1 MIFQNLM
8 IQWNPTFVLIDI
20 NKLILL
26 YISLFLHIFRIASDL
41 RKIIR
46 LNTFSE
52 HARPLI
58 LSQEE
63 VLTELELIKTIS
75 VLRDLSCAI
84 CPANF
89 TVNLSTGALE
99 TLFTIDIVCV
109 TTNCRVKDEWKRSWY
124 KDNSVTKNLFRI
136 YFFERVRDSIL
147 AESETAWELGGM
159 EVLRDKSHA
168 LPVLSL
174 HRVMG

>member
-20 NKLILL
+20 NNLILL
-26 YISLFLHIFRIASDL
+26 DISLFLPIFRIASDL

-46 LNTFSE
+46 LNTFSV

-63 VLTELELIKTIS
+63 VLTELESIITS
-75 VLRDLSCAI
+75 VSCAI
-84 CPANF
+84 SPANF

-109 TTNCRVKDEWKRSWY
+109 TTNCRVKDECKRSWY

-136 YFFERVRDSIL
+136 YFF
-147 AESETAWELGGM
+147 
-159 EVLRDKSHA
+159 
-168 LPVLSL
+168 
-174 HRVMG
+174 

>member
-1 MIFQNLM
+1 MVFQNLM

-26 YISLFLHIFRIASDL
+26 DISLFLPIFRTAADL

-63 VLTELELIKTIS
+63 VLTELE
-75 VLRDLSCAI
+75 
-84 CPANF
+84 
-89 TVNLSTGALE
+89 
-99 TLFTIDIVCV
+99 
-109 TTNCRVKDEWKRSWY
+109 
-124 KDNSVTKNLFRI
+124 
-136 YFFERVRDSIL
+136 
-147 AESETAWELGGM
+147 
-159 EVLRDKSHA
+159 
-168 LPVLSL
+168 
-174 HRVMG
+174 

>member
-20 NKLILL
+20 NKLIFLDN
-26 YISLFLHIFRIASDL
+26 SLFLPIFRTAADL

-63 VLTELELIKTIS
+63 VLTELE
-75 VLRDLSCAI
+75 
-84 CPANF
+84 
-89 TVNLSTGALE
+89 
-99 TLFTIDIVCV
+99 
-109 TTNCRVKDEWKRSWY
+109 
-124 KDNSVTKNLFRI
+124 
-136 YFFERVRDSIL
+136 
-147 AESETAWELGGM
+147 
-159 EVLRDKSHA
+159 
-168 LPVLSL
+168 
-174 HRVMG
+174 

>member
-26 YISLFLHIFRIASDL
+26 DNSLFLPIFRTAADL

-63 VLTELELIKTIS
+63 VLTELE
-75 VLRDLSCAI
+75 
-84 CPANF
+84 
-89 TVNLSTGALE
+89 
-99 TLFTIDIVCV
+99 
-109 TTNCRVKDEWKRSWY
+109 
-124 KDNSVTKNLFRI
+124 
-136 YFFERVRDSIL
+136 
-147 AESETAWELGGM
+147 
-159 EVLRDKSHA
+159 
-168 LPVLSL
+168 
-174 HRVMG
+174 

>member
-20 NKLILL
+20 NNLILL
-26 YISLFLHIFRIASDL
+26 DISLFLPIFRTAADL

-63 VLTELELIKTIS
+63 VLTELE
-75 VLRDLSCAI
+75 
-84 CPANF
+84 
-89 TVNLSTGALE
+89 
-99 TLFTIDIVCV
+99 
-109 TTNCRVKDEWKRSWY
+109 
-124 KDNSVTKNLFRI
+124 
-136 YFFERVRDSIL
+136 
-147 AESETAWELGGM
+147 
-159 EVLRDKSHA
+159 
-168 LPVLSL
+168 
-174 HRVMG
+174 

>member
-26 YISLFLHIFRIASDL
+26 DISLFLPIFRTAADL

-58 LSQEE
+58 LTQEE
-63 VLTELELIKTIS
+63 VLTELE
-75 VLRDLSCAI
+75 
-84 CPANF
+84 
-89 TVNLSTGALE
+89 
-99 TLFTIDIVCV
+99 
-109 TTNCRVKDEWKRSWY
+109 
-124 KDNSVTKNLFRI
+124 
-136 YFFERVRDSIL
+136 
-147 AESETAWELGGM
+147 
-159 EVLRDKSHA
+159 
-168 LPVLSL
+168 
-174 HRVMG
+174 

>member
-26 YISLFLHIFRIASDL
+26 DNSLFLPIFRTAADL

-63 VLTELELIKTIS
+63 VLKELE
-75 VLRDLSCAI
+75 
-84 CPANF
+84 
-89 TVNLSTGALE
+89 
-99 TLFTIDIVCV
+99 
-109 TTNCRVKDEWKRSWY
+109 
-124 KDNSVTKNLFRI
+124 
-136 YFFERVRDSIL
+136 
-147 AESETAWELGGM
+147 
-159 EVLRDKSHA
+159 
-168 LPVLSL
+168 
-174 HRVMG
+174 

>member
-8 IQWNPTFVLIDI
+8 IQWNPIFVLIDI

-26 YISLFLHIFRIASDL
+26 DNSLFLPIFRTAADL

-63 VLTELELIKTIS
+63 VLTELE
-75 VLRDLSCAI
+75 
-84 CPANF
+84 
-89 TVNLSTGALE
+89 
-99 TLFTIDIVCV
+99 
-109 TTNCRVKDEWKRSWY
+109 
-124 KDNSVTKNLFRI
+124 
-136 YFFERVRDSIL
+136 
-147 AESETAWELGGM
+147 
-159 EVLRDKSHA
+159 
-168 LPVLSL
+168 
-174 HRVMG
+174 

>member
-26 YISLFLHIFRIASDL
+26 YISLFLPIFRTASDL

-63 VLTELELIKTIS
+63 VLTELE
-75 VLRDLSCAI
+75 
-84 CPANF
+84 
-89 TVNLSTGALE
+89 
-99 TLFTIDIVCV
+99 
-109 TTNCRVKDEWKRSWY
+109 
-124 KDNSVTKNLFRI
+124 
-136 YFFERVRDSIL
+136 
-147 AESETAWELGGM
+147 
-159 EVLRDKSHA
+159 
-168 LPVLSL
+168 
-174 HRVMG
+174 

>member
-20 NKLILL
+20 NQLILL
-26 YISLFLHIFRIASDL
+26 DISLFLPIFRTAADL

-63 VLTELELIKTIS
+63 VLTELE
-75 VLRDLSCAI
+75 
-84 CPANF
+84 
-89 TVNLSTGALE
+89 
-99 TLFTIDIVCV
+99 
-109 TTNCRVKDEWKRSWY
+109 
-124 KDNSVTKNLFRI
+124 
-136 YFFERVRDSIL
+136 
-147 AESETAWELGGM
+147 
-159 EVLRDKSHA
+159 
-168 LPVLSL
+168 
-174 HRVMG
+174 

>member
-26 YISLFLHIFRIASDL
+26 DISLFLPIFRTAADL

-58 LSQEE
+58 LSQEQ
-63 VLTELELIKTIS
+63 VLTELE
-75 VLRDLSCAI
+75 
-84 CPANF
+84 
-89 TVNLSTGALE
+89 
-99 TLFTIDIVCV
+99 
-109 TTNCRVKDEWKRSWY
+109 
-124 KDNSVTKNLFRI
+124 
-136 YFFERVRDSIL
+136 
-147 AESETAWELGGM
+147 
-159 EVLRDKSHA
+159 
-168 LPVLSL
+168 
-174 HRVMG
+174 

>member
-26 YISLFLHIFRIASDL
+26 YISLFLHIFRTAADL

-63 VLTELELIKTIS
+63 VLTELE
-75 VLRDLSCAI
+75 
-84 CPANF
+84 
-89 TVNLSTGALE
+89 
-99 TLFTIDIVCV
+99 
-109 TTNCRVKDEWKRSWY
+109 
-124 KDNSVTKNLFRI
+124 
-136 YFFERVRDSIL
+136 
-147 AESETAWELGGM
+147 
-159 EVLRDKSHA
+159 
-168 LPVLSL
+168 
-174 HRVMG
+174 

>member
-20 NKLILL
+20 NKLIFLD
-26 YISLFLHIFRIASDL
+26 ISLFLPIFRTAADL

-63 VLTELELIKTIS
+63 VLTELE
-75 VLRDLSCAI
+75 
-84 CPANF
+84 
-89 TVNLSTGALE
+89 
-99 TLFTIDIVCV
+99 
-109 TTNCRVKDEWKRSWY
+109 
-124 KDNSVTKNLFRI
+124 
-136 YFFERVRDSIL
+136 
-147 AESETAWELGGM
+147 
-159 EVLRDKSHA
+159 
-168 LPVLSL
+168 
-174 HRVMG
+174 